1 MFDRSTSLL
10 FAITFTVGW
19 CFAVSNVWEGEGGLL
34 ALFMLVCAT
43 GVLVSLFF
51 LGDE

>member
-1 MFDRSTSLL
+1 MFDRNTSLL
-10 FAITFTVGW
+10 SAITFTVVW
-19 CFAVSNVWEGEGGLL
+19 CFAITNVWEGEGGLL

-43 GVLVSLFF
+43 GAIVSLFF